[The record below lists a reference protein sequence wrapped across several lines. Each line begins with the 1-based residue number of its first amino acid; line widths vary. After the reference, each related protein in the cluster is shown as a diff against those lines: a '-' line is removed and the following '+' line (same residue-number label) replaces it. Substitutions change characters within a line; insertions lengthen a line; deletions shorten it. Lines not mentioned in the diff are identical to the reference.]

1 MILGLRKIQLL
12 FINAIFFLV
21 LQSCETLSEIPE
33 KVIETG
39 SDAINYVGS
48 VFDNET
54 KDNEIKGAPNDSE
67 LTTEDIRKESE
78 KVNTVDAD
86 QYIGENEFLKNSDQ
100 VLKAVPPEN
109 LNVNSINNIEEKP
122 VVINERELR
131 SKKKELVSKEE
142 EETKKDKSSGLEN
155 FRQELDQQIFADESM
170 KLESNLILKN
180 KVQFKIATINF
191 TSGSNFISL
200 KDIKKI
206 RKVIKIA
213 LDKNAQVKIVGH
225 ASTRTKDMSQLEH
238 KLANF
243 DISDRRSQAVAKVFV
258 ENKFPSSKLITEAVS
273 DSKPLFHESMPA
285 GTFGNQRT
293 EIFIIY

>member
-1 MILGLRKIQLL
+1 MINKMKISFRKIQFLL
-12 FINAIFFLV
+12 INTAFFLV

-33 KVIETG
+33 QVLKTG
-39 SDAINYVGS
+39 SDAIDYVGS
-48 VFDNET
+48 VFENET
-54 KDNEIKGAPNDSE
+54 EDNEIKGTSNNSE
-67 LTTEDIRKESE
+67 VASGDETTENKQKNDVEADISIE
-78 KVNTVDAD
+78 
-86 QYIGENEFLKNSDQ
+86 ENEFLENSDQ
-100 VLKAVPPEN
+100 VLEAVPPEN
-109 LNVNSINNIEEKP
+109 LDVNSIKNIEE
-122 VVINERELR
+122 
-131 SKKKELVSKEE
+131 ELVTNQKKSTNYEE
-142 EETKKDKSSGLEN
+142 EQENKDKSSSIEN
-155 FRQELDQQIFADESM
+155 FRSELDQPTFKYEDV

-191 TSGSNFISL
+191 KSGSSLISS
-200 KDIKKI
+200 KDIRKI

-213 LDKNAQVKIVGH
+213 ADKNAQVRIVGH

-243 DISDRRSQAVAKVFV
+243 DISDKRSQAVAKVFV
-258 ENKFPSSKLITEAVS
+258 ENKFPPSKLITEAVS

>member
-1 MILGLRKIQLL
+1 MVNKMKISFRKIQFL
-12 FINAIFFLV
+12 FINASLFLL
-21 LQSCETLSEIPE
+21 LQSCETLSEIPG
-33 KVIETG
+33 KVLETG
-39 SDAINYVGS
+39 SDAIDYVGS
-48 VFDNET
+48 VFENET
-54 KDNEIKGAPNDSE
+54 EDNEIKGTNDNSE
-67 LTTEDIRKESE
+67 VASGDEITENNQKNDVELDVS
-78 KVNTVDAD
+78 V
-86 QYIGENEFLKNSDQ
+86 ENEFLENSDQ
-100 VLKAVPPEN
+100 VLEAVPPED
-109 LNVNSINNIEEKP
+109 LNVNPVKGIEEELVTNQKESINN
-122 VVINERELR
+122 
-131 SKKKELVSKEE
+131 EE
-142 EETKKDKSSGLEN
+142 EQANNDKSSSVEN
-155 FRQELDQQIFADESM
+155 FRSELDQQTFKYQDV

-191 TSGSNFISL
+191 KSGSSLISS

-213 LDKNAQVKIVGH
+213 ADKNAQVRIVGH

-243 DISDRRSQAVAKVFV
+243 DISDKRSQAVAKVFV
-258 ENKFPSSKLITEAVS
+258 ENKFPPSKLITEAVS

>member
-1 MILGLRKIQLL
+1 METKLKKIQSLL
-12 FINAIFFLV
+12 ITMSILLI
-21 LQSCETLSEIPE
+21 LQSCATLSEIPE
-33 KVIETG
+33 KVLETG
-39 SDAINYVGS
+39 SDAIDYVGS
-48 VFDNET
+48 VFENET
-54 KDNEIKGAPNDSE
+54 KGNEIKGNSSDSEPSPND
-67 LTTEDIRKESE
+67 TDIKSKQETN
-78 KVNTVDAD
+78 VNVDPSVK
-86 QYIGENEFLKNSDQ
+86 ENEFLENSDQ
-100 VLKAVPPEN
+100 VLEALPPEN
-109 LNVNSINNIEEKP
+109 LNINSIES
-122 VVINERELR
+122 V
-131 SKKKELVSKEE
+131 EE
-142 EETKKDKSSGLEN
+142 EVEKNKESLFEEDKEIVNTDKSLDSEN
-155 FRQELDQQIFADESM
+155 FIEQSEKKASLLQDL

-191 TSGSNFISL
+191 TSGSSLISS

-213 LDKNAQVKIVGH
+213 VDKNAQVRIVGH

-243 DISDRRSQAVAKVFV
+243 DISDKRSQAVAKIFV
-258 ENKFPSSKLITEAVS
+258 ENKFPASKLLTEAVS

>member
-1 MILGLRKIQLL
+1 MVNKMKISFRKIQFL
-12 FINAIFFLV
+12 FINVSLFLV
-21 LQSCETLSEIPE
+21 LQSCETLSEIPG
-33 KVIETG
+33 KVLETG
-39 SDAINYVGS
+39 SDAVDYVGS
-48 VFDNET
+48 VFENET
-54 KDNEIKGAPNDSE
+54 EDNEIKGTNDNSE
-67 LTTEDIRKESE
+67 VASGDDITKNNQKNDVE
-78 KVNTVDAD
+78 VDVSK
-86 QYIGENEFLKNSDQ
+86 ENEFLENSDQ
-100 VLKAVPPEN
+100 VLEAVPPED
-109 LNVNSINNIEEKP
+109 LNVNPVKGIEE
-122 VVINERELR
+122 
-131 SKKKELVSKEE
+131 ELVTNQKEPTNNEE
-142 EETKKDKSSGLEN
+142 EQANKDKSSSVEN
-155 FRQELDQQIFADESM
+155 FRSELDQQTFKYQDV

-191 TSGSNFISL
+191 KSGSSLISS

-213 LDKNAQVKIVGH
+213 ADKNAQVRIVGH

-243 DISDRRSQAVAKVFV
+243 DISDKRSQAVAKVFV
-258 ENKFPSSKLITEAVS
+258 ENKFPSSKLLTEAVS

>member
-1 MILGLRKIQLL
+1 MVNKMKISFRKIQFL
-12 FINAIFFLV
+12 FINASLFLV
-21 LQSCETLSEIPE
+21 LQSCETLSEIPG
-33 KVIETG
+33 KVLETG
-39 SDAINYVGS
+39 SDAIDYVGS
-48 VFDNET
+48 VFENET
-54 KDNEIKGAPNDSE
+54 EDNEIKGTNDNSE
-67 LTTEDIRKESE
+67 VASGDDITKNNQKNDVE
-78 KVNTVDAD
+78 VDVSK
-86 QYIGENEFLKNSDQ
+86 ENEFLENSDQ
-100 VLKAVPPEN
+100 VLEAVPPED
-109 LNVNSINNIEEKP
+109 LNVNPVKGIEE
-122 VVINERELR
+122 
-131 SKKKELVSKEE
+131 ELVTNQKEPTNNEE
-142 EETKKDKSSGLEN
+142 EQANKDKSSSVEN
-155 FRQELDQQIFADESM
+155 FRSELDQQTFKYQDV

-191 TSGSNFISL
+191 KSGSSLISS

-213 LDKNAQVKIVGH
+213 ADKNAQVRIVGH

-243 DISDRRSQAVAKVFV
+243 DISDKRSQAVAKVFV
-258 ENKFPSSKLITEAVS
+258 ENKFPPSKLITEAVS

>member
-1 MILGLRKIQLL
+1 MKISLRKIRYFVANVTL
-12 FINAIFFLV
+12 FLI
-21 LQSCETLSEIPE
+21 LQSCETLSEIPG
-33 KVIETG
+33 KVLETG
-39 SDAINYVGS
+39 SDAIDYVGS
-48 VFDNET
+48 VFENET
-54 KDNEIKGAPNDSE
+54 QNNEIKGNNNDSKVNA
-67 LTTEDIRKESE
+67 EDIVAESKKEI
-78 KVNTVDAD
+78 NATAD
-86 QYIGENEFLKNSDQ
+86 SSIQENEFLENSDQ
-100 VLKAVPPEN
+100 VLEAVPPEN
-109 LNVNSINNIEEKP
+109 LDINSINKIEEE
-122 VVINERELR
+122 VVNNKEAPFRDEEVLSNRERSSSSVNFKQE
-131 SKKKELVSKEE
+131 VEE
-142 EETKKDKSSGLEN
+142 NISFDNN
-155 FRQELDQQIFADESM
+155 F

-191 TSGSNFISL
+191 MSGSSLISS

-213 LDKNAQVKIVGH
+213 LDKSAQVRIVGH

-243 DISDRRSQAVAKVFV
+243 DISDRRSQAVAQIFV
-258 ENKFPSSKLITEAVS
+258 ENKFPASKLITEAVS

>member
-1 MILGLRKIQLL
+1 MINKMETKLKKIQSLL
-12 FINAIFFLV
+12 ITMSILLI
-21 LQSCETLSEIPE
+21 LQSCATLSEIPE
-33 KVIETG
+33 KVLETG
-39 SDAINYVGS
+39 SDAIDYVGS
-48 VFDNET
+48 VFENET
-54 KDNEIKGAPNDSE
+54 KGNEIKGNSSDSEASPND
-67 LTTEDIRKESE
+67 TDIKSKQETN
-78 KVNTVDAD
+78 VNVDPSVK
-86 QYIGENEFLKNSDQ
+86 ENEFLENSDQ
-100 VLKAVPPEN
+100 VLEALPPEN
-109 LNVNSINNIEEKP
+109 LNINSIES
-122 VVINERELR
+122 V
-131 SKKKELVSKEE
+131 EE
-142 EETKKDKSSGLEN
+142 EVEKNKESLFEEDKEIVNTDKSLDSEN
-155 FRQELDQQIFADESM
+155 FIEQSEKKASLLQDL

-191 TSGSNFISL
+191 TSGSSLISS

-213 LDKNAQVKIVGH
+213 VDKNAQVRIVGH

-243 DISDRRSQAVAKVFV
+243 DISDKRSQAVAKIFV
-258 ENKFPSSKLITEAVS
+258 ENKFPASKLLTEAVS

>member
-1 MILGLRKIQLL
+1 MVNKMKISFRKIQLL
-12 FINAIFFLV
+12 FINVSLFLV
-21 LQSCETLSEIPE
+21 LQSCETLSEIPG

-39 SDAINYVGS
+39 SDAIDYVGS
-48 VFDNET
+48 VFENET
-54 KDNEIKGAPNDSE
+54 EDNEIKGTNDDSE
-67 LTTEDIRKESE
+67 VASGDEITENNQKNDVE
-78 KVNTVDAD
+78 VDVS
-86 QYIGENEFLKNSDQ
+86 IENEFLENSDQ
-100 VLKAVPPEN
+100 VLEAVPPED
-109 LNVNSINNIEEKP
+109 LNVNPVKGIEE
-122 VVINERELR
+122 ELVTNQ
-131 SKKKELVSKEE
+131 KELTNNEE
-142 EETKKDKSSGLEN
+142 AQANKDKSSSVED
-155 FRQELDQQIFADESM
+155 FRSEPNQQTFKNQDV
-170 KLESNLILKN
+170 KLESKLILEN

-191 TSGSNFISL
+191 KSGSSLISS

-213 LDKNAQVKIVGH
+213 ADKNAQVRIVGH

-243 DISDRRSQAVAKVFV
+243 DISDKRSQAVAKVFV
-258 ENKFPSSKLITEAVS
+258 ENKFPPSKLITEAVS

>member
-1 MILGLRKIQLL
+1 METKLKKIQSLL
-12 FINAIFFLV
+12 ITMSILLI
-21 LQSCETLSEIPE
+21 LQSCATLSEIPE
-33 KVIETG
+33 KVLETG
-39 SDAINYVGS
+39 SDAIDYVGS
-48 VFDNET
+48 VFENET
-54 KDNEIKGAPNDSE
+54 KGNEIKGNSSDSEASPND
-67 LTTEDIRKESE
+67 TDIKSKQETN
-78 KVNTVDAD
+78 VNVDPSVK
-86 QYIGENEFLKNSDQ
+86 ENEFLENSDQ
-100 VLKAVPPEN
+100 VLEALPPEN
-109 LNVNSINNIEEKP
+109 LNINSIES
-122 VVINERELR
+122 V
-131 SKKKELVSKEE
+131 EE
-142 EETKKDKSSGLEN
+142 EVEKNKESLFEEDKEIVNTDKSLDSEN
-155 FRQELDQQIFADESM
+155 FIEQSEKKASLLQDL

-191 TSGSNFISL
+191 TSGSSLISS

-213 LDKNAQVKIVGH
+213 VDKNAQVRIVGH

-243 DISDRRSQAVAKVFV
+243 DISDKRSQAVAKIFV
-258 ENKFPSSKLITEAVS
+258 ENKFPASKLLTEAVS